1 MLQKALEFATE
12 AHKGQF
18 RKTKAV
24 LMITHPIR
32 VAEIL
37 QKAGFPCEV
46 VAAGYLHDTVED
58 TSVTIGD
65 IEREFGLEVARIVAG
80 NTEDKSKTWEER
92 KQHTID
98 WVKIAPLHIK
108 ALIVADKLDNL
119 HSMYEDFLMM
129 GDKLWK
135 VFKRGKEKQK
145 WYFTKIAEN
154 ASFGLR
160 EEEIPSFFKT
170 YEELVCTFFYS

>member
-1 MLQKALEFATE
+1 MLLFVVPLPTSIASALM
-12 AHKGQF
+12 G
-18 RKTKAV
+18 
-24 LMITHPIR
+24 IN
-32 VAEIL
+32 
-37 QKAGFPCEV
+37 
-46 VAAGYLHDTVED
+46 AAWQQY
-58 TSVTIGD
+58 S
-65 IEREFGLEVARIVAG
+65 FMSA
-80 NTEDKSKTWEER
+80 KTWKER

-98 WVKIAPLHIK
+98 WVKIAPLNIK

-119 HSMYEDFLMM
+119 HSMYEDFLTM